1 MFNFGGGMLTGAEI
15 EKQIK
20 KGNIKITPY
29 DPKFINP
36 NSYNLRLHPQL
47 KVYKRGKRT
56 IEDMIQNTGIDPR
69 SIKSITPAHTMIL
82 NGKEVN
88 VGKSIISDSYVY
100 RDDMNPIDMMSDNEV
115 IEFTIPEEGYILRP
129 GILYIGRTVERTFTE
144 KFIPMLDGRSSGGRL
159 GISIHIC
166 AGFGDIG
173 FDGTWTLE
181 ITVVEPVIV
190 YPYKEIAQVSYFKP
204 YGSIKKL
211 YRGRYYGQ
219 EDATSSRFF
228 KGRE

>member
-1 MFNFGGGMLTGAEI
+1 MFNFGGGMLTGSEI

-20 KGNIKITPY
+20 KGNIKIDPY
-29 DPKFINP
+29 DPSYINP

-47 KVYKRGKRT
+47 KVYKRGSRT
-56 IEDMIQNTGIDPR
+56 VEEMVQNTGIDPR
-69 SIKSITPAHTMIL
+69 SIRQISPAHSYVL
-82 NGKEVN
+82 NGKQYES
-88 VGKSIISDSYVY
+88 GEIIESDCLIRTDDKS
-100 RDDMNPIDMMSDNEV
+100 PIDMMKDNEV
-115 IEFTIPEEGYILRP
+115 IEFTIPETGYILRP
-129 GILYIGRTVERTFTE
+129 GILYIGRTVERTSSE

-204 YGSIKKL
+204 YGSIDKL

-228 KGRE
+228 KGRI

>member
-1 MFNFGGGMLTGAEI
+1 MFNFGGGMLTGSEI

-20 KGNIKITPY
+20 KGNIKIDPY
-29 DPKFINP
+29 DPSYINP

-47 KVYKRGKRT
+47 KVYKRGSRT
-56 IEDMIQNTGIDPR
+56 VEEMVQNTGIDPR
-69 SIKSITPAHTMIL
+69 SIRDPMPYYNSKAI
-82 NGKEVN
+82 VC
-88 VGKSIISDSYVY
+88 DSFL
-100 RDDMNPIDMMSDNEV
+100 RTDDKPPIDMMKDNEV
-115 IEFTIPEEGYILRP
+115 IEFTIPETGYILRP
-129 GILYIGRTVERTFTE
+129 GILYIGRTVERTSSE

-204 YGSIKKL
+204 YGSIDKL

-228 KGRE
+228 KGRI

>member
-1 MFNFGGGMLTGAEI
+1 MFNFGGGMLTGSEI

-20 KGNIKITPY
+20 KGNIKIDPY
-29 DPKFINP
+29 DPSYINP

-47 KVYKRGKRT
+47 KVYKRGSRT
-56 IEDMIQNTGIDPR
+56 IEEMVQNTGIDPR
-69 SIKSITPAHTMIL
+69 SIRNPKPYSNSEAFVCDNFLRT
-82 NGKEVN
+82 
-88 VGKSIISDSYVY
+88 
-100 RDDMNPIDMMSDNEV
+100 DDKPPIDMMKDNEV
-115 IEFTIPEEGYILRP
+115 IEFTIPESGYILRP
-129 GILYIGRTVERTFTE
+129 GILYIGRTVERTSSE

-204 YGSIKKL
+204 YGAIDKL

-228 KGRE
+228 KGRI